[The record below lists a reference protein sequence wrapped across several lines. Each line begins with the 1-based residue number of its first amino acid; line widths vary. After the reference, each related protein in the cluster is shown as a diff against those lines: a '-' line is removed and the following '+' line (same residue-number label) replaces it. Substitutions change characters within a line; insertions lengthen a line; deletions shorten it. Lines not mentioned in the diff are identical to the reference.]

1 MVNIV
6 VDSNNEYTNSIMYL
20 GLSVIIPKT
29 SNEYDKWAYIF
40 VGRENWVDNMDLKMF
55 NAPSVFHS
63 MYIESI
69 LHSYRML
76 CELARLPIFDIPKL
90 VSVSEDKTDS
100 NRHKIKIATYL
111 DTHVSKSVY
120 KKLINS
126 AIKICEWMSQHSP
139 TPDNKLTLFRTITEI
154 VIKPLHQIIP
164 AGKSTI
170 PVLRVAHAFG
180 IPFIHLGLGVYQL
193 GWGSKAR
200 RLDRSVCE
208 FDSAIGSRLTQDK
221 FSTANI
227 LREAGLP
234 APVHGVTTTETD
246 ALAIATKIGFPV
258 VIKPADGDRGEGVT
272 VDIFE
277 ETQLTA
283 AFAPAYKLSKS
294 KQVIV
299 ERPVLGTCHRL
310 FIANGKL
317 LYAVKRHPISVIG
330 DGQRTVSQLVD
341 DEVLK
346 ESFKL
351 PWNRSEIKPIDELA
365 SQTLQKLGL
374 LAGSVPGKDII
385 IPLRPIESTEWGG
398 VDEDVTLLVHSENLR
413 IALQAAKIFGLHIAG
428 IDIISP
434 DIAKPW
440 HANGAIINEVNF
452 APLFGGAEIS
462 RSYIPKF
469 LKDFVDGNG
478 KISIEVFDNEKA
490 AEAFQKRQ
498 AVHGMR
504 CYLTT
509 ANRTIDE
516 LGEEIVMPFKNIKQR
531 IRALILRSDVDAIA
545 IVNQEKIP

>member
-1 MVNIV
+1 VTRT
-6 VDSNNEYTNSIMYL
+6 NNEYLKSKIYL
-20 GLSVIIPKT
+20 ELSFTIPQY
-29 SNEYDKWAYIF
+29 SNEYQEWAEIF
-40 VGRENWVDNMDLKMF
+40 LSRENLPTNIGPKTDD
-55 NAPSVFHS
+55 ASSVFNYT
-63 MYIESI
+63 YIKSI
-69 LHSYRML
+69 IHFSRLL
-76 CELARLPIFDIPKL
+76 CELVGLPTFDAPKL
-90 VSVSEDKTDS
+90 ISLSQDKL
-100 NRHKIKIATYL
+100 NPAKCRIKIESSL
-111 DTHVSKSVY
+111 DNLISKSVY
-120 KKLINS
+120 KSLIRS
-126 AIKICEWMSQHSP
+126 ALKICEWMAQHSA
-139 TPDNKLTLFRTITEI
+139 TPDNKRKLFKAITEE
-154 VIKPLHQIIP
+154 VIEPLHQIIP

-170 PVLRVAHAFG
+170 PVLRAAHSLG

-208 FDSAIGSRLTQDK
+208 FDSAIGSKLAQNK
-221 FSTANI
+221 VATANI
-227 LREAGLP
+227 LREVGLP
-234 APVHGVTTTETD
+234 APVHGVITTETD
-246 ALAIATKIGFPV
+246 ALSLATKIGFPV
-258 VIKPADGDRGEGVT
+258 VVKPSDRDRGEGVT
-272 VDIFE
+272 VDIFR
-277 ETQLTA
+277 ETQLKA
-283 AFAPAYKLSKS
+283 AFAHAQKLSKS

-299 ERPVLGTCHRL
+299 ERQVLGTCHRL
-310 FIANGKL
+310 FIVNGKL

-346 ESFKL
+346 ESFKP
-351 PWNRSEIKPIDELA
+351 PWERSEIKPIDELA
-365 SQTLQKLGL
+365 LQTLQKLGL
-374 LAGSVPGKDII
+374 SLESVPGKDIF
-385 IPLRPIESTEWGG
+385 IPLRPIETTEWGG
-398 VDEDVTLLVHSENLR
+398 VDEDVTQAVHSENLR

-469 LKDFVDGNG
+469 FEDFMDGNG
-478 KISIEVFDNEKA
+478 KISIEVFDNEKT

>member
-1 MVNIV
+1 MTRI
-6 VDSNNEYTNSIMYL
+6 NNEYLKSKIYL
-20 GLSVIIPKT
+20 ELSFNIPQY
-29 SNEYDKWAYIF
+29 SNEYQKWTEIF
-40 VGRENWVDNMDLKMF
+40 LSRENFSTNIGPKNDDEL
-55 NAPSVFHS
+55 SVYNYK
-63 MYIESI
+63 YIKSI
-69 LHSYRML
+69 IDFYRLL
-76 CELARLPIFDIPKL
+76 CELVGLPTFDTPKL
-90 VSVSEDKTDS
+90 ISLSQDKI
-100 NRHKIKIATYL
+100 NPYKCRIKIESSL
-111 DTHVSKSVY
+111 DNLISESVY
-120 KKLINS
+120 KNLIWS
-126 AIKICEWMSQHSP
+126 ALKICEWMAQHSP
-139 TPDNKLTLFRTITEI
+139 TPDNKRKLFKAITQE
-154 VIKPLHQIIP
+154 VIEPLHKIIR

-170 PVLRVAHAFG
+170 PVLRAAHSLG

-208 FDSAIGSRLTQDK
+208 FDSAIGSKLAQNK
-221 FSTANI
+221 VATANI
-227 LREAGLP
+227 LREVGLP
-234 APVHGVTTTETD
+234 APVHGVITTETD
-246 ALAIATKIGFPV
+246 ALSLATKIGFPV
-258 VIKPADGDRGEGVT
+258 VVKPSDRDRGEGVT
-272 VDIFE
+272 VDIFR
-277 ETQLTA
+277 ETQVKA
-283 AFAPAYKLSKS
+283 AFAHAQKLSKS

-299 ERPVLGTCHRL
+299 ERQVLGTCHRL
-310 FIANGKL
+310 FIVNGKL

-341 DEVLK
+341 DAVLK
-346 ESFKL
+346 ESFRP
-351 PWNRSEIKPIDELA
+351 PWERSEIKPIDELA
-365 SQTLQKLGL
+365 LQTLQKLGL
-374 LAGSVPGKDII
+374 SPGSVPGKDIF
-385 IPLRPIESTEWGG
+385 IPLRPIETTEWGG
-398 VDEDVTLLVHSENLR
+398 VDEDVTQAVHSENLR

-469 LKDFVDGNG
+469 FEDFVDGNG
-478 KISIEVFDNEKA
+478 KISIEVFDNEKT

-498 AVHGMR
+498 AEHGMR

-509 ANRTIDE
+509 ANRTIDG